1 MGARRAAVGMGLALA
16 LVASGAAWAQSPPP
30 AATPPAAQQQPGVE
44 IESTAPPPR
53 KFEIIKPEVPINEIQ
68 RTPDADFYSTYG
80 APTLPYDPAF
90 IAPFTKETETGR
102 MGLAGWTSPFG
113 VVTFEG
119 VDNTRQPGFLSFGFA
134 ISWGG
139 ARKPSTS
146 PVSAPR

>member
-1 MGARRAAVGMGLALA
+1 MTMLPKGFFIALGLTLVLAAPAM
-16 LVASGAAWAQSPPP
+16 AQSQTQSQGGVEVEAVAP
-30 AATPPAAQQQPGVE
+30 APTPPFSV
-44 IESTAPPPR
+44 IR
-53 KFEIIKPEVPINEIQ
+53 PEVPGSE
-68 RTPDADFYSTYG
+68 
-80 APTLPYDPAF
+80 PTRSLDSYFPGTFGDPTVIYDPAF
-90 IAPFTKETETGR
+90 IEPFTKETETGR

-119 VDNTRQPGFLSFGFA
+119 VDNTRQPGCLSFGFA

>member
-1 MGARRAAVGMGLALA
+1 MGLALT
-16 LVASGAAWAQSPPP
+16 LVASGAAWAQSPP
-30 AATPPAAQQQPGVE
+30 AATPPPAQQQPGVE

-139 ARKPSTS
+139 APRKPATS

>member
-1 MGARRAAVGMGLALA
+1 MASRKLAFGMGLALI
-16 LVASGAAWAQSPPP
+16 LTVAGVAEAQAPPP
-30 AATPPAAQQQPGVE
+30 AAAPPPQQPGVE
-44 IESTAPPPR
+44 IESTAPPPP
-53 KFEIIKPEVPINEIQ
+53 KFEIIKPEVPASEIT
-68 RTPDADFYSTYG
+68 RTPDADFYSTFG
-80 APTLPYDPAF
+80 APTLPYEPAF

-134 ISWGG
+134 ITWGG
-139 ARKPSTS
+139 PPRKPAS